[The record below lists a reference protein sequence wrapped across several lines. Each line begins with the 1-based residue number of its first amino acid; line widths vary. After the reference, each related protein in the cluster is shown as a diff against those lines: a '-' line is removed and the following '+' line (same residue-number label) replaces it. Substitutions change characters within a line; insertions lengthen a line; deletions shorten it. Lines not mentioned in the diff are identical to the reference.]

1 MSETEILNQRIKQ
14 LEERVAALERI
25 VDGLGDALR
34 PPAKQRNARLTRWMN
49 D

>member
-1 MSETEILNQRIKQ
+1 MSETDDLKLTIQR
-14 LEERVAALERI
+14 LEERIAALERI